1 MKKRKYFLIIGI
13 LFLCMIFGIICY
25 KQAITEKVL
34 KQTWEQLSKSERYEA
49 VGSWTDGKV
58 EKIIIQEGNT
68 RYFVEESYYGE
79 PVLLVTFTSSRRE
92 VIGDVEKIVDA
103 ASGRIVGGS
112 FRD

>member
-34 KQTWEQLSKSERYEA
+34 KQTWEQLSKGEQYEA

-68 RYFVEESYYGE
+68 RYFVEESY
-79 PVLLVTFTSSRRE
+79 
-92 VIGDVEKIVDA
+92 
-103 ASGRIVGGS
+103 
-112 FRD
+112 